1 MENRRASYSYI
12 LRAIGQSLE
21 EKRIVDFDLLVIERN
36 YEVRNRTAA
45 EPLKGSALRR
55 WWRRIWANDAEDGLY
70 LYSPVDIEWLNY
82 RGEGQRR
89 MADQEPDFARLSQR
103 LRTIGGYIDLRHMR
117 LLGVRCRGEQVT
129 LRLEEPDGSE
139 RTEEHAMV
147 SFQNYFDFLRT
158 RSRTS
163 GPFIDVD
170 FDKGE

>member
-21 EKRIVDFDLLVIERN
+21 EKRMVDFDLLVIERN

-45 EPLKGSALRR
+45 KPAEGSALRR
-55 WWRRIWANDAEDGLY
+55 WWRGIWDDDVEDALY

-89 MADQEPDFARLSQR
+89 AADQTPDFARLSQR
-103 LRTIGGYIDLRHMR
+103 LRTIGAYIDLRRMR
-117 LLGVRCRGEQVT
+117 LLGIRCRGEQIT
-129 LRLEEPDGSE
+129 LRLEEQDGTE

-147 SFQNYFDFLRT
+147 SFQNYFEFLSTKGRAN
-158 RSRTS
+158 
-163 GPFIDVD
+163 GPAIEVD